1 MKDNFPGYYPL
12 TEGQMKV
19 FLSSAIIVFDVSALL
34 DLYRIE
40 ESLANK
46 VLEVFKNDKIK
57 NRLWIP
63 YDVARLYHQLMNVEI
78 INQMNNINSSLS
90 HLKSCKDMV
99 NDTKSYPY
107 LPIDM
112 KAKLEKIVTDV
123 EVFCNK
129 QKTALVNQLKSSSIK
144 SNLGKLFNGKMGKG
158 YTDSELEN
166 IYKEANERFAK
177 LQPPG
182 YLVADL
188 SDNRK
193 KYHDLIIWKQILAYA
208 KDKHKDIIL
217 VTGKIKEDWYY
228 VVRDE
233 EVVPR
238 QEMVNEFMKITGNRY
253 YSFSLY
259 RFVEKCHTDLDINI
273 PEYATLVG
281 ALREKIQ
288 YASVQQ
294 NLSQVVNQV

>member
-12 TEGQMKV
+12 TEDQMKV

-34 DLYRIE
+34 DLFRIE
-40 ESLANK
+40 ESHANN
-46 VLEVFKNDKIK
+46 VLELLQNDKIK

-63 YDVARLYHQLMNVEI
+63 YDVAYLYHQQMNAEI
-78 INQMNNINSSLS
+78 ICQMNNINSALS
-90 HLKSCKDMV
+90 HLKLCKDIV
-99 NDTKSYPY
+99 NDTKRYPY
-107 LPIDM
+107 LSTDM
-112 KAKLEKIVTDV
+112 KIKLEQIVAAVDD
-123 EVFCNK
+123 FCK
-129 QKTALVNQLKSSSIK
+129 SQKDALVNQLKTSSIK
-144 SNLGKLFNGKMGKG
+144 SNLGTLFDDKMGKG

-166 IYKEANERFAK
+166 IYKEANTRFTK
-177 LQPPG
+177 LIPPG

-208 KDKHKDIIL
+208 KDKHKDIVL

-238 QEMVNEFMKITGNRY
+238 QELVNEFMGITGKRY

-259 RFVEKCHTDLDINI
+259 RFIEKCHTVLNINI
-273 PEYATLVG
+273 PECATLID
-281 ALREKIQ
+281 ALKEKVQ

-294 NLSQVVNQV
+294 NLSQVNQV

>member
-12 TEGQMKV
+12 TDEQMKV
-19 FLSSAIIVFDVSALL
+19 FLSNAIVVLDVSALL

-40 ESLANK
+40 ESLAKK
-46 VLEVFKNDKIK
+46 VLEVLKNDKIK

-63 YDVARLYHQLMNVEI
+63 YDVARLYHQQMNAEI

-107 LPIDM
+107 LPTDM
-112 KAKLEKIVTDV
+112 KTKLDQIVTDV
-123 EVFCNK
+123 EDFCK
-129 QKTALVNQLKSSSIK
+129 IQKDALVGQLKTSSIK
-144 SNLGKLFNGKMGKG
+144 SSLGTLFNDKMGKG
-158 YTDSELEN
+158 YTEAELEN

-177 LQPPG
+177 LVPPG

-217 VTGKIKEDWYY
+217 ITGKIKEDWYY
-228 VVRDE
+228 VVKDE

-238 QEMVNEFMKITGNRY
+238 QELVNEFMELTGKRY

-259 RFVEKCHTDLDINI
+259 RFIEKCHSDLDINI
-273 PEYATLVG
+273 PEYATLVD
-281 ALREKIQ
+281 ALREKVQ

-294 NLSQVVNQV
+294 KLSQVNHV